1 MAEFEFSRDWGY
13 SEKERATAR
22 ATALRI
28 IAEAHGQ
35 TLASQLPKIIEWY
48 AGSPHEEDAR
58 ELLDALHER
67 LWNAN
72 DSLPDPNYE
81 DEEEYEK
88 AWEDATVDTETVGVI
103 LDAVRDSV
111 PMEFIA
117 ANSYTIERMA
127 DEAAEYYRKASESEV
142 LNSSEEREFRSSL
155 AYVAGLADYFDGGD
169 AQWRSDAMEFLMQLS
184 RIDETIREEI
194 AQAFEDG
201 LAYDRRAGTLRE
213 RLPWLRWF
221 FDQIPEDEFWRDV
234 FASNPAPLAAGFQY
248 LVWMGDASMEEKTRA
263 MWYSYL
269 GDLARLGV
277 RLEPDDVLHMSRA
290 SELMG
295 RLLCGS

>member
-1 MAEFEFSRDWGY
+1 MAEFEFSSDWGY
-13 SEKERATAR
+13 SHDERATAR
-22 ATALRI
+22 AAALHI
-28 IAEAHGQ
+28 ISDAHDR
-35 TLASQLPKIIEWY
+35 TLSAQLPKIIDWY
-48 AGSPHEEDAR
+48 AGSPHKEDAR
-58 ELLDALHER
+58 ELLNALHER

-72 DSLPDPNYE
+72 DSLPDPDYE
-81 DEEEYEK
+81 EEEEYEK
-88 AWEDATVDTETVGVI
+88 AWEDATVDTETVITI
-103 LDAVRDSV
+103 LDAVREFV

-117 ANSYTIERMA
+117 ANSHIIEQMA
-127 DEAAEYYRKASESEV
+127 NEAAEYYRKASEQEV
-142 LNSSEEREFRSSL
+142 LNSLEGREFRSSL
-155 AYVAGLADYFDGGD
+155 ASIAGLADYFDGGD
-169 AQWRSDAMEFLMQLS
+169 AIMRSDAMEFLMQLS
-184 RIDETIREEI
+184 RNDETILKEI

-221 FDQIPEDEFWRDV
+221 FNSIPEDEFWRGV

-248 LVWMGDASMEEKTRA
+248 LVWMGDATMDDKTRA

-277 RLEPDDVLHMSRA
+277 RLEPDDVLHMGRS

-295 RLLCGS
+295 RLLCG

>member
-88 AWEDATVDTETVGVI
+88 AWEDATFDPDTVITI
-103 LDAVRDSV
+103 LDAVREFV

-127 DEAAEYYRKASESEV
+127 DEAAEYYRKASEGE
-142 LNSSEEREFRSSL
+142 LLDSSEKREFRSSL

-169 AQWRSDAMEFLMQLS
+169 APVRSDAMEFLMELS
-184 RIDETIREEI
+184 RVDTMREEI

-221 FDQIPEDEFWRDV
+221 FDQIPEDEFWRGV
-234 FASNPAPLAAGFQY
+234 FASNSAPLAAGFQY
-248 LVWMGDASMEEKTRA
+248 LVWMGDATMDDKTRA

-295 RLLCGS
+295 RLLCGQ

>member
-1 MAEFEFSRDWGY
+1 MAEFEFSKDWGY

-35 TLASQLPKIIEWY
+35 TLASQLPAIIEWY

-72 DSLPDPNYE
+72 DSLPDPDYE

-88 AWEDATVDTETVGVI
+88 AWEDATVDTDTVITI
-103 LDAVRDSV
+103 LDAVRDFV

-142 LNSSEEREFRSSL
+142 LNSLEEREFRSSL
-155 AYVAGLADYFDGGD
+155 AYVAGLADYFDGGG
-169 AQWRSDAMEFLMQLS
+169 APMRSDAMEFLMQLS
-184 RIDETIREEI
+184 RNDETIRKEI

-221 FDQIPEDEFWRDV
+221 FDQIPEDEFWRGV

-248 LVWMGDASMEEKTRA
+248 LVWMGDATMEDKTRA

-277 RLEPDDVLHMSRA
+277 RLEPDDVLHLSRS

-295 RLLCGS
+295 RLLCQS